1 MYKAIDEEK
10 RALTNRFNS
19 FLKEQEEFDILDI
32 KNKAL
37 YEDIL
42 NNPGLDSRIKNRL
55 LDNLELSEII
65 RKQRS
70 NLIDELESEY
80 RNNLKEL
87 ENESDS
93 SVQGGQKD
101 GGQNNNSFNYK
112 ANDVADEKSIHF
124 ASE

>member
-1 MYKAIDEEK
+1 VYKAIDEEK

>member
-1 MYKAIDEEK
+1 MYKAIDKEK

-19 FLKEQEEFDILDI
+19 FLKEQKEFDILDI

-93 SVQGGQKD
+93 IVQGGHKD

-112 ANDVADEKSIHF
+112 ANDVADEKSVHF